1 VFESVWIYIRTVSNF
16 TFVFILQELE
26 LPAMD
31 NEGVFENK
39 VDHCLSLVTLCFI
52 KYFILL
58 LTTFGVMILPCRF
71 L

>member
-58 LTTFGVMILPCRF
+58 
-71 L
+71 